1 MLSVSMLF
9 SNLIVQAKE
18 PGDEI
23 VEMREES
30 ALDGGEEEREETIPE
45 EADVSEED
53 VETETQ
59 PTVEPEFTP
68 EPSEAEAASFEDAV
82 AVPVES
88 LAPEETVEEDELVG
102 TQTFDGDLRIS
113 SGTTLTEN
121 WVVNGDLI
129 VDLGV
134 YRPNLNF
141 EDFKIEVNG
150 DMIIKA
156 GYICV
161 DTGILTVSGEYR
173 QESGSL
179 DIGSGR
185 VDVGGDFRLQKIDA
199 EGNYAPSNGG
209 YLYMRGSSGRLNI
222 DGDFVMETSHG
233 SNECYSGTMTL
244 KGDLLQLP
252 VGKDDYFN
260 GWASGGFK
268 LIMAG
273 TAPQKISM
281 ASVDSYLGNV
291 QFDNPDITLEG
302 CFGGKLLSNLNA
314 KVIGDTITTGGL
326 NLNGHNMILP
336 ANLTVQDTVNMNSGI
351 LTVQGDLTTNASI
364 YTDGAGSQLVVTG
377 NYRQESG
384 SLDIGSGRVDVGG
397 DFRLQKID
405 AEGNYAP
412 SNGGYLYMRGSSGRL
427 NIDGDFVM
435 ETSHGSNECYS
446 GTMTLKGDL
455 LQLPVGKDDYFN
467 GWASGGF
474 KLIMAGTAP
483 QKISMAS
490 AGSTIGNLQL
500 DNQDVTVEGCL
511 NATLVSDG
519 KIKTADGGTLKV
531 SSWLSL
537 NNHKLEVTGNMA
549 ASKEVS
555 TGGTNGYLIVNGN
568 YWQEA
573 GELEV
578 GKGRVDISGNLRIQA
593 LDADGDNT
601 VGSGSVTMNDAGGRL
616 NVGGDY
622 VMQSNRDSTFRN
634 GILSLKGNLF
644 QLSSNGASGS
654 FYTASANHKVIL
666 DGVGAQAIQ
675 FDNPKSRVGSLQ
687 LTLARS
693 NYTFNP
699 DPCWMK
705 LLAWP
710 FADVAAKEGNWKY
723 DNIKYVY
730 DKGIMTGV
738 KETEFQPDVPLT
750 RAMFASVIYR
760 MADEPGVTYKRI
772 FSDVPAGKWY
782 SDAVIWAY
790 ENGIVA
796 GLGDG
801 RYGIN
806 DNITRE
812 QMARMLME
820 FARVQGYGTGERDD
834 FSRFA
839 DASQVS
845 RWATEYM
852 RWAVGSGMISGSMKD
867 GRYYMNPRGQ
877 ATRAEC
883 ATMLAQ
889 FIKKHE

>member
-68 EPSEAEAASFEDAV
+68 EPSEAEAASLEDAV

-113 SGTTLTEN
+113 SETTLTEN

-129 VDLGV
+129 VDLGS
-134 YRPNLNF
+134 YGPNLNF

-173 QESGSL
+173 QESGGL
-179 DIGSGR
+179 RVESGR
-185 VDVGGDFRLQKIDA
+185 VDVGGDFRLQKLDA
-199 EGNYAPSNGG
+199 EGNYAPSNSG
-209 YLYMRGSSGRLNI
+209 YLEMANSSGRLNI
-222 DGDFVMETSHG
+222 DGDFVMETSH
-233 SNECYSGTMTL
+233 SWNECTRGTMTL
-244 KGDLLQLP
+244 KGNLIQLA
-252 VGKDDYFN
+252 VGNYDYFD
-260 GWASGGFK
+260 GSASDGFK

-273 TAPQKISM
+273 TVPQKISM
-281 ASVDSYLGNV
+281 ESVSSYLGNL
-291 QFDNPDITLEG
+291 QLDNQDITLEG

-314 KVIGDTITTGGL
+314 KVVGNTIRTCRI
-326 NLNGHNMILP
+326 NPNGHNVTLP
-336 ANLTVQDTVNMNSGI
+336 CSLIVENTIDLNSGI

-364 YTDGAGSQLVVTG
+364 DTDGAGSQLVVTG

-384 SLDIGSGRVDVGG
+384 GLRIGSGRVDVGG
-397 DFRLQKID
+397 DFRIQKLD

-412 SNGGYLYMRGSSGRL
+412 SNGGYLEMVNSSGRL

-435 ETSHGSNECYS
+435 ETSHSWNECTR
-446 GTMTLKGDL
+446 GTMILKGNL
-455 LQLPVGKDDYFN
+455 IQLAVGNYDYFD
-467 GWASGGF
+467 GSASDGF

-490 AGSTIGNLQL
+490 SGSTIGNLQL
-500 DNQDVTVEGCL
+500 DDQDVTAEGYL

-519 KIKTADGGTLKV
+519 KIRAADGGTLRV

-537 NNHKLEVTGNMA
+537 NNHKLEVTGNVA
-549 ASKEVS
+549 ASKTVS

-578 GKGRVDISGNLRIQA
+578 GKGRVDISGNLRVQA

-601 VGSGSVTMNDAGGRL
+601 VGSGIVTMNDAGGRL

-622 VMQSNRDSTFRN
+622 VMQSNRDSAFRN
-634 GILSLKGNLF
+634 GTLSLKGNLF
-644 QLSSNGASGS
+644 QLSSNGASGC
-654 FYTASANHKVIL
+654 FNTISADHKVVL
-666 DGVGAQAIQ
+666 DGTGAQAIQ
-675 FDNPKSRVGSLQ
+675 FDNAKSRVGSLQ
-687 LTLARS
+687 LTLAHS

-699 DPCWMK
+699 EPCWMK

-760 MADEPGVTYKRI
+760 MADEPGVAYKRI

-820 FARVQGYGTGERDD
+820 FARVRGYGTGERDD
-834 FSRFA
+834 FYRFA

-845 RWATEYM
+845 KWATEYM

-867 GRYYMNPRGQ
+867 GRYYMNPKGQ

>member
-53 VETETQ
+53 VETETE

-68 EPSEAEAASFEDAV
+68 EPSEAEAASLEDAV

-102 TQTFDGDLRIS
+102 TQTFDGDLVIS
-113 SGTTLTEN
+113 ESTTLKEN
-121 WVVNGDLI
+121 WVVNGNLI
-129 VDLGV
+129 IN
-134 YRPNLNF
+134 YTLNF
-141 EDFKIEVNG
+141 GNYKIEVNG
-150 DMIIKA
+150 DVIA
-156 GYICV
+156 NSNVYIN
-161 DTGILTVSGEYR
+161 TGILTVSGEYR
-173 QESGSL
+173 QESGGLSV
-179 DIGSGR
+179 GSGR
-185 VDVGGDFRLQKIDA
+185 VDVGGDFRIQKVDA

-209 YLYMRGSSGRLNI
+209 YLEMAHSSGRLNI
-222 DGDFVMETSHG
+222 DGDFVMETSH
-233 SNECYSGTMTL
+233 SWNDCTKGTMTL
-244 KGDLLQLP
+244 KGNLIQLA
-252 VGKDDYFN
+252 VGNYDYFD
-260 GWASGGFK
+260 GSAYYGFK

-281 ASVDSYLGNV
+281 ESVSSYLGNL
-291 QFDNPDITLEG
+291 QLDNQDITLEG

-314 KVIGDTITTGGL
+314 KVVGNTVRTCGI
-326 NLNGHNMILP
+326 NPNGHNVTLP
-336 ANLTVQDTVNMNSGI
+336 CSLIVENTIDLNSGI
-351 LTVQGDLTTNASI
+351 LTIQGDLTTNADI
-364 YTDGAGSQLVVTG
+364 NTDGAGSQLVVTG

-384 SLDIGSGRVDVGG
+384 GLSVGSGRVDVGG
-397 DFRLQKID
+397 DFRIQKVD

-412 SNGGYLYMRGSSGRL
+412 SNGGYLEMAHSSGRL

-435 ETSHGSNECYS
+435 ETSHSWNDCTK
-446 GTMTLKGDL
+446 GTMTLKGNL
-455 LQLPVGKDDYFN
+455 IQLAVGNYDYFD
-467 GWASGGF
+467 GSAYYGF
-474 KLIMAGTAP
+474 KLIMVGTAP

-490 AGSTIGNLQL
+490 SGSTIGNLQL
-500 DNQDVTVEGCL
+500 DNEDVTAEGYL

-666 DGVGAQAIQ
+666 DGVGAQAIR

-820 FARVQGYGTGERDD
+820 FARVRGYGTGERDD

-839 DASQVS
+839 DVSQVS

>member
-199 EGNYAPSNGG
+199 EGNYAPSNRG

-281 ASVDSYLGNV
+281 ASS
-291 QFDNPDITLEG
+291 
-302 CFGGKLLSNLNA
+302 
-314 KVIGDTITTGGL
+314 
-326 NLNGHNMILP
+326 
-336 ANLTVQDTVNMNSGI
+336 
-351 LTVQGDLTTNASI
+351 
-364 YTDGAGSQLVVTG
+364 
-377 NYRQESG
+377 
-384 SLDIGSGRVDVGG
+384 
-397 DFRLQKID
+397 
-405 AEGNYAP
+405 
-412 SNGGYLYMRGSSGRL
+412 
-427 NIDGDFVM
+427 
-435 ETSHGSNECYS
+435 
-446 GTMTLKGDL
+446 
-455 LQLPVGKDDYFN
+455 
-467 GWASGGF
+467 
-474 KLIMAGTAP
+474 
-483 QKISMAS
+483 
-490 AGSTIGNLQL
+490 GSTIGNLQL

>member
-1 MLSVSMLF
+1 MLSVSVLF

-18 PGDEI
+18 PGDEV

-30 ALDGGEEEREETIPE
+30 AEGGEEAISK
-45 EADVSEED
+45 EANVSEED
-53 VETETQ
+53 VEAKTQ
-59 PTVEPEFTP
+59 LTVEPEFTP
-68 EPSEAEAASFEDAV
+68 EPSEAEAVSLEDAV
-82 AVPVES
+82 AVQVES
-88 LAPEETVEEDELVG
+88 PAPEETAEEDKLVG

-113 SGTTLTEN
+113 SETTLTEN
-121 WVVNGDLI
+121 WVVNGDVI
-129 VDLGV
+129 V
-134 YRPNLNF
+134 
-141 EDFKIEVNG
+141 
-150 DMIIKA
+150 KA
-156 GYICV
+156 GHIYV
-161 DTGILTVSGEYR
+161 ETGILTVSGEYR
-173 QESGSL
+173 QESDYL
-179 DIGSGR
+179 NVGSGR
-185 VDVGGDFRLQKIDA
+185 VDVAGDFRIQKLDA
-199 EGNYAPSNGG
+199 EGNYVPASGG
-209 YLYMRGSSGRLNI
+209 HIRMDDSSGRLNI
-222 DGDFVMETSHG
+222 DGDFNFIMESSHYNYYYRHFG
-233 SNECYSGTMTL
+233 KGTMTL
-244 KGDLLQLP
+244 KGDLIQLP
-252 VGKDDYFN
+252 VGKNDNFE
-260 GWASGGFK
+260 GTTGFK
-268 LIMAG
+268 LILAG

-291 QFDNPDITLEG
+291 QFDNQNITLEG

-314 KVIGDTITTGGL
+314 KVVGNTIKTGGL
-326 NLNGHNMILP
+326 NLNGYNMTLP
-336 ANLTVQDTVNMNSGI
+336 ANLTVQDTVNVNSGI

-384 SLDIGSGRVDVGG
+384 RLDVGSGRVDVGG

-412 SNGGYLYMRGSSGRL
+412 SNGGYLYMTGSSGRL
-427 NIDGDFVM
+427 NIEGDFIM
-435 ETSHGSNECYS
+435 ESSSGFHECQR

-455 LQLPVGKDDYFN
+455 IQLPVGKDDYFD
-467 GWASGGF
+467 GYASYGF

-500 DNQDVTVEGCL
+500 DNQDVTVEGYL

-519 KIKTADGGTLKV
+519 KIKA
-531 SSWLSL
+531 
-537 NNHKLEVTGNMA
+537 
-549 ASKEVS
+549 
-555 TGGTNGYLIVNGN
+555 
-568 YWQEA
+568 
-573 GELEV
+573 
-578 GKGRVDISGNLRIQA
+578 
-593 LDADGDNT
+593 ADGDNT
-601 VGSGSVTMNDAGGRL
+601 VGSGIVTMNDAGGRL

-622 VMQSNRDSTFRN
+622 VMQSNRDSAFRN
-634 GILSLKGNLF
+634 GTLSLKGNLF
-644 QLSSNGASGS
+644 QLSSNGASGC
-654 FYTASANHKVIL
+654 FNTTSADHKVVL
-666 DGVGAQAIQ
+666 DGTGAQAIQ
-675 FDNPKSRVGSLQ
+675 FDNAKSRVGSLQ
-687 LTLARS
+687 LTLAHS

-699 DPCWMK
+699 EPCWMK

-760 MADEPGVTYKRI
+760 MADEPGVAYKRI

-820 FARVQGYGTGERDD
+820 FARVRGYGTGERDD

-839 DASQVS
+839 DTSQVS
-845 RWATEYM
+845 KWATEYM

-867 GRYYMNPRGQ
+867 GRYYMNPKGQ